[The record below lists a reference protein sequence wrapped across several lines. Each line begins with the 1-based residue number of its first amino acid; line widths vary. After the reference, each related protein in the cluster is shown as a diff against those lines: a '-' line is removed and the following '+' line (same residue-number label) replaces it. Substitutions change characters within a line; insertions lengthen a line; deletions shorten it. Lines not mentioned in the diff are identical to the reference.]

1 MQWACLFLP
10 QLAIDGVLRRHPDSE
25 SPLVLISGPA
35 QRRVLHAVN
44 PSARALGLRPGMPL
58 AAAQALGGR
67 FATVEHDPRDEER
80 WRQLLAAW
88 AYRFSSQVSTDLPH
102 AIVLEI
108 GHSLQLFGPWPRLEA
123 RLREELQGLGFRH
136 RLVVAPNAYAA
147 RVLANVHD
155 GLAVGDSTLI
165 NALGQLPIERAG
177 LPQEAAHALSRMGL
191 RKLRQVFA
199 LPRDALNRR
208 FPRTVLHHLDIIRGA
223 DAPLTWYRP
232 PDAFEGRIEFEHEV
246 ESSPALLFPLRRLT
260 ADLAA
265 FLAGRDGGVQ
275 RFTVVLEHDR
285 IAASDSQS
293 VHSSDVEVG
302 LLAAE
307 REPAML
313 FELARGRIEQ
323 TQVPAPVRAM
333 RLVARELPP
342 FVPAERD
349 LFDPRPQQAVPWAQ
363 LRERLRARLG
373 DEAVRG
379 VGWSQDHRPERV
391 VTSESLP
398 RKTAALPDSPR
409 PGWLLSQPMPFRD
422 RVQQVLA
429 GPERIESGWWDEED
443 VRRDYYLVET
453 TQGQRAWVFR
463 IAGEQAGPFMLHGWF
478 A

>member
-1 MQWACLFLP
+1 MRWACLLLP
-10 QLAIDGVLRRHPDSE
+10 QLAIDGVLRRHPNPE
-25 SPLVLISGPA
+25 APLALISGPV

-44 PSARALGLRPGMPL
+44 PPARTLGLRPGMPL
-58 AAAQALGGR
+58 AAAQAVGGA
-67 FATVEHDPRDEER
+67 FTMIEHDPPDAER
-80 WRQLLAAW
+80 WRQFLAAW

-102 AIVLEI
+102 ALVLEV

-123 RLREELQGLGFRH
+123 RMREELRELGFRH
-136 RLVVAPNAYAA
+136 HLVAAPNPFAA

-155 GLAVGDSTLI
+155 GLAVGDGTLL
-165 NALGQLPIERAG
+165 NALGQLPVERAG
-177 LPQEAAHALSRMGL
+177 FSPDVAGSLARMGL

-208 FPRTVLHHLDIIRGA
+208 FPREVLQHLDRLRGE
-223 DAPLTWYRP
+223 DAPLAWYQP
-232 PDAFEGRIEFEHEV
+232 PDVFEGRIEFEHDV
-246 ESSPALLFPLRRLT
+246 ESSQALLFPLRRLT

-275 RFTVVLEHDR
+275 RFSVVLEHDR
-285 IAASDSQS
+285 MTSSIA
-293 VHSSDVEVG
+293 HSEIEVG

-323 TQVPAPVRAM
+323 AQVPAPVRGM
-333 RLVARELPP
+333 RLVARELPA

-349 LFDPRPQQAVPWAQ
+349 LFDPRPQQAVPWTQ

-373 DEAVRG
+373 DASVQG
-379 VGWSQDHRPERV
+379 VGWLPDHRPERV
-391 VTSESLP
+391 VSDTPL
-398 RKTAALPDSPR
+398 RKSAEMPDLLR
-409 PGWLLSQPMPFRD
+409 PGWLLPQPMPLRGQ
-422 RVQQVLA
+422 VHVLA
-429 GPERIESGWWDEED
+429 GPERIESGWWDDEEI
-443 VRRDYYLVET
+443 RRDYYLVET
-453 TQGQRAWVFR
+453 AQGQRAWAFR

>member
-1 MQWACLFLP
+1 MRWACLLLP
-10 QLAIDGVLRRHPDSE
+10 QLAIDGVLRRHPNPE
-25 SPLVLISGPA
+25 APLVLTSGPA
-35 QRRVLHAVN
+35 QRRLLHAVN
-44 PSARALGLRPGMPL
+44 PAARRLGLRPGMPL
-58 AAAQALGGR
+58 AAAQALGGH
-67 FATVEHDPRDEER
+67 FATIEHDPLDAKR
-80 WRQLLAAW
+80 WRQFLAAW

-102 AIVLEI
+102 ALVLEV

-123 RLREELQGLGFRH
+123 QMREELRGLGFRH
-136 RLVVAPNAYAA
+136 HLVAAPNPYAA

-155 GLAVGDSTLI
+155 GLAVGDNTLL
-165 NALGQLPIERAG
+165 NALGQLPVERAG
-177 LPQEAAHALSRMGL
+177 FSPEVARSLSRMGL

-208 FPRTVLHHLDIIRGA
+208 FPREVLQHLDRLRGE
-223 DAPLTWYRP
+223 DAPLAWYQP
-232 PDAFEGRIEFEHEV
+232 PDVFEGRIEFEHEV
-246 ESSPALLFPLRRLT
+246 ESSQALLFPLRRLT

-275 RFTVVLEHDR
+275 HFSVVLEHDGLAHTG
-285 IAASDSQS
+285 IA
-293 VHSSDVEVG
+293 HSEVEVG

-323 TQVPAPVRAM
+323 ARVPAPVRGM
-333 RLVARELPP
+333 QLVARELPA

-349 LFDPRPQQAVPWAQ
+349 LFDPRPQQAVPWTQ

-373 DEAVRG
+373 DAAVQG
-379 VGWSQDHRPERV
+379 VGWLPDHRPERV
-391 VTSESLP
+391 VTGEAPLRRNMEIP
-398 RKTAALPDSPR
+398 GLLR
-409 PGWLLSQPMPFRD
+409 PGWLLPQPTTLRGA
-422 RVQQVLA
+422 VHVLA

-443 VRRDYYLVET
+443 IRRDYYLVET
-453 TQGQRAWVFR
+453 SQGQRAWAFR